1 MKQKPLSVAIRET
14 RESMLGVLND
24 SGLPLDIISL
34 ILSEISN
41 AVNVQAEQAY
51 QKDLADY
58 TTEHEYTVEA
68 KDGIS
73 DTTRE

>member
-14 RESMLGVLND
+14 RESMLGVLNN

-51 QKDLADY
+51 QKDLKEY
-58 TTEHEYTVEA
+58 TTEHEYTVLTQE
-68 KDGIS
+68 GENGN
-73 DTTRE
+73 TN

>member
-1 MKQKPLSVAIRET
+1 MKQKPLSIAIRET

-51 QKDLADY
+51 QKDLKEY
-58 TTEHEYTVEA
+58 NTEHEYTVPTQE
-68 KDGIS
+68 GENGN
-73 DTTRE
+73 TN

>member
-1 MKQKPLSVAIRET
+1 MRQKPLSVAIRET

-24 SGLPLDIISL
+24 SGLQLDIISL

-51 QKDLADY
+51 QKDLKEY
-58 TTEHEYTVEA
+58 TTEHEYTVPTQE
-68 KDGIS
+68 GENGN
-73 DTTRE
+73 TN

>member
-51 QKDLADY
+51 QKDLKEY
-58 TTEHEYTVEA
+58 TTEHEYKVPTQE
-68 KDGIS
+68 GENGN
-73 DTTRE
+73 TN